1 MYPGFHHLVRPDK
14 TAFMMAGTGESV
26 TYSELDC
33 LSNQAAHLFRHHG
46 LNPGDGITILL
57 PNVIQ
62 YLQIVWAAQRSGLYY
77 TPISV
82 LFQKDEI
89 EYIVNNSDARLL
101 ITNSEFVSRVDTGN
115 LAARVLLLED
125 WEELTQDLP
134 TIPVPDEQEGAEMIY
149 SSGTTGKPKGVRL
162 PLTNAGAGDDYQT
175 RRIQDQTTWYGQ

>member
-1 MYPGFHHLVRPDK
+1 MYPGYHHQVRPDK
-14 TAFMMAGTGESV
+14 TACMMAGTGESV
-26 TYSELDC
+26 TYAELDC
-33 LSNQAAHLFRHHG
+33 LSTQAAHLFRHLG

-101 ITNSEFVSRVDTGN
+101 ITNCELVSRVDTGN
-115 LAARVLLLED
+115 IAARVLLLED
-125 WEELTQDLP
+125 WEELTQDFPQFLSR
-134 TIPVPDEQEGAEMIY
+134 TSRKA
-149 SSGTTGKPKGVRL
+149 PK
-162 PLTNAGAGDDYQT
+162 
-175 RRIQDQTTWYGQ
+175 